1 MNMENQKLSFAGAI
15 GVCFK
20 KFVNFRGVASRR
32 EYWYFILF
40 IVLLSIV
47 LGQVDQIVF
56 PELTQRA
63 TDSAEALLS
72 YLETA
77 PANVDWTMFSKAM
90 SDSIDASPISNFV
103 SFITLLPLLTVTV
116 RVCAMPVLVVG
127 GSFLSGCSYLSS
139 SLPSCQASKRPH
151 LAPKPKFD

>member
-40 IVLLSIV
+40 TVLLSIV

-77 PANVDWTMFSKAM
+77 PATVDWTMFSKAM

-116 RVCAMPVLVVG
+116 RRMRDAGFG
-127 GSFLSGCSYLSS
+127 GWWLLLIWVQLFVFIITL
-139 SLPSCQASKRPH
+139 LPSKQKTSPSA
-151 LAPKPKFD
+151 